1 MSLLTLES
9 TQYIWDIY
17 YFWAANW
24 RLHLSCFKSSKQSE
38 KTKQWFVKQQD
49 WKRHLFQALFC
60 GEMIQLKV
68 YFNNS
73 DVQEDEFRILFLE
86 VFYSISG
93 CYHSFNL
100 WSIQPVWDI
109 DKNFGD
115 HAPDSQR
122 HESYFKYQIF
132 CSLSAPQSCGEY
144 GERKTRKKNI
154 TGKGWNA
161 LKHQHFDATY
171 LKAAE
176 VLILRIVGLFNPF
189 FDRTH

>member
-1 MSLLTLES
+1 M
-9 TQYIWDIY
+9 
-17 YFWAANW
+17 
-24 RLHLSCFKSSKQSE
+24 
-38 KTKQWFVKQQD
+38 KQQD
-49 WKRHLFQALFC
+49 WKRHLFQAFC

-73 DVQEDEFRILFLE
+73 DLQEDEFRILFLE

-122 HESYFKYQIF
+122 QESYFKYQIF
-132 CSLSAPQSCGEY
+132 CSISAPQSCGEY

-154 TGKGWNA
+154 TGKGVKCFEA
-161 LKHQHFDATY
+161 STHQSNISKGWGGFDSQNCC
-171 LKAAE
+171 
-176 VLILRIVGLFNPF
+176 LFNPF